1 MAQGLPD
8 GGGQQMSDPRLH
20 DVPMNAMPQTLRQQ
34 LGFDLG
40 RPSSQDHRPR
50 RPCSRE
56 RAAWW
61 FQQMR
66 QAIGDPQPGTPS
78 HVDRNG
84 GLGVNG
90 SATPILGRRGLS
102 QAPHVAAGTFSSALR

>member
-1 MAQGLPD
+1 
-8 GGGQQMSDPRLH
+8 MSDPRLH

-66 QAIGDPQPGTPS
+66 QAIGDAQPCTTS

-84 GLGVNG
+84 GPGANRA
-90 SATPILGRRGLS
+90 ATPIHGRRGPS
-102 QAPHVAAGTFSSALR
+102 ETPHVAAGTFSSALR